1 MINGERFMIVDK
13 KLLDEL
19 SEKARH
25 SERLRMYLEPRRGTN
40 TIARPHSVPWS
51 ENDTDLTDIFF

>member
-1 MINGERFMIVDK
+1 MVIDK

-19 SEKARH
+19 SEKARK

-40 TIARPHSVPWS
+40 TDW
-51 ENDTDLTDIFF
+51 TDETDFSLEH